1 MANPS
6 RIQTY
11 GMQQRS
17 DRMDFYIR
25 DKSARP
31 ALTSPHRH
39 EYFQIQINLGGDTV
53 QHIGGAVRPFPRNTL
68 AFILPHR
75 LHVIPHPED
84 GNFVLINFSQ
94 EFLLHHLQCDP
105 MDLEDVSLNEAP
117 ELAPFRFQEHLD
129 FILED
134 ADFAEVT
141 ALLERM
147 REMDQTRQLGSGSIL
162 RGYLLQLIGKVCNLF
177 EPQLL
182 GLSAN
187 KAERRGRRDAMGRV
201 MEYIRGHI
209 ADPGMTLTDAA
220 AAAFLSP
227 NYLTHLLRK
236 ETGSTFSE
244 LVLERRMRLARTH
257 LMNSDKPLSHI
268 AEICGFADEAYFSR
282 RFRKAHGVPPGQ
294 FRREQ
299 ADRR

>member
-53 QHIGGAVRPFPRNTL
+53 QHIGGAIRPFPRNTL

-75 LHVIPHPED
+75 LHVIPHPDD

-94 EFLLHHLQCDP
+94 EFLLQHLQCDP
-105 MDLEDVSLNEAP
+105 MDLEDVSLAEAP

-129 FILED
+129 FVLDD
-134 ADFAEVT
+134 AQFAEVT
-141 ALLERM
+141 ALLTLM
-147 REMDQTRQLGSGSIL
+147 RDADLTRQLGSVAIL
-162 RGYLLQLIGKVCNLF
+162 RGYLLQLIGRVCNLF
-177 EPQLL
+177 EAQLL
-182 GLSAN
+182 ALSAN
-187 KAERRGRRDAMGRV
+187 KAERRGRRDAMSRV
-201 MEYIRGHI
+201 MEYIREHI
-209 ADPGMTLTDAA
+209 ADPAMTLTDAA

-257 LMNSDKPLSHI
+257 LMNSNKSLSHI
-268 AEICGFADEAYFSR
+268 AQICGFTDEAYFSR
-282 RFRKAHGVPPGQ
+282 RFRKAHGLPPGQ

-299 ADRR
+299 R

>member
-1 MANPS
+1 MANTP

-53 QHIGGAVRPFPRNTL
+53 QHIGGAIRPFPRNTL

-94 EFLLHHLQCDP
+94 EFLLQRLHCDP
-105 MDLEDVSLNEAP
+105 MDLEDVPLTEAP

-129 FILED
+129 FILDD
-134 ADFAEVT
+134 AQFAEVT
-141 ALLERM
+141 TLLLQM
-147 REMDQTRQLGSGSIL
+147 READQTRKLGSGSVL
-162 RGYLLQLIGKVCNLF
+162 RGYLLQLIGEVCNLF
-177 EPQLL
+177 EAELRA
-182 GLSAN
+182 LSAN

-201 MEYIRGHI
+201 MDYIRDHI
-209 ADPGMTLTDAA
+209 ADPAMTLTDAA

-257 LMNSDKPLSHI
+257 LMNSNKPLSHI

-282 RFRKAHGVPPGQ
+282 RFHKAHGVPPGQ

-299 ADRR
+299 RGV

>member
-1 MANPS
+1 MSHPS

-31 ALTSPHRH
+31 ALTAPHRH
-39 EYFQIQINLGGDTV
+39 DYFQIQINLGGDTV

-84 GNFVLINFSQ
+84 GNFVVINFSQ
-94 EFLLHHLQCDP
+94 DFLLQHLQCDP
-105 MDLEDVSLNEAP
+105 MDLEDVPVAEAP

-129 FILED
+129 FTLDD

-141 ALLERM
+141 ALLVQM
-147 REMDQTRQLGSGSIL
+147 RDMDRGRQLGSSAIL
-162 RGYLLQLIGKVCNLF
+162 RGCLLQLIGTVCNRY
-177 EPQLL
+177 EAQLL
-182 GLSAN
+182 ALSAN
-187 KAERRGRRDAMGRV
+187 KAERRGRRDAMSRV
-201 MEYIRGHI
+201 IDYIRTHI
-209 ADPGMTLTDAA
+209 ADPAMTLTDAA

-236 ETGSTFSE
+236 ETGNSFSE

-257 LMNSDKPLSHI
+257 LMNSSKSLSHI
-268 AEICGFADEAYFSR
+268 AEICGFTDEAYFSR
-282 RFRKAHGVPPGQ
+282 RFRKAHGMPPGQ
-294 FRREQ
+294 FRRE
-299 ADRR
+299 RRGG